1 MPRLALFAMLLIAPL
16 TVLAGCLAGP
26 YPAPWSAV
34 LGILAGG
41 REYDPAW
48 VMVVQMR
55 FYRSLLAWLV
65 GAGLAMSGVAFQ
77 GVLRNPLAEPFTLG
91 VSGGAAFGAALAMGL
106 GYTGATLIPG
116 LSMVPVWALAGALA
130 ALGAALVLA
139 RGAGGTSRETLVLAG
154 IVVSAFL
161 SACISLFKALNEES
175 VTSVVFWIMGGFQ
188 GRGAADVWLYLPY
201 FGLGTL
207 VVWFYSRELDVLAL
221 GQAQAVQL
229 GVDAARVRVRIL
241 AAASVM
247 AGAAVSVCGVIGFVG
262 LAAPHLAR
270 LGFGGGARRQL
281 AVSGMLG
288 GTLLVWSDI
297 VARTIL
303 PGGAELPVGVVTAL
317 LGGPFFLFLL
327 RKKAG
332 GGA

>member
-1 MPRLALFAMLLIAPL
+1 MLLIGPL

-48 VMVVQMR
+48 VMVVHMR
-55 FYRSLLAWLV
+55 LYRSVLAWLV

-106 GYTGATLIPG
+106 GYTGATFIPG

-188 GRGAADVWLYLPY
+188 GCGAADVWLYLPY

-229 GVDAARVRVRIL
+229 GVDAGRVRVRIL

>member
-1 MPRLALFAMLLIAPL
+1 MLLITPL
-16 TVLAGCLAGP
+16 TVVAGCLAGP

-41 REYDPAW
+41 KEYDPAW
-48 VMVVQMR
+48 VMVVHMR
-55 FYRSLLAWLV
+55 LYRSVLAWLV

-91 VSGGAAFGAALAMGL
+91 VSGGAAFGAALALGL
-106 GYTGATLIPG
+106 GLTGSAWGPG
-116 LSMVPVWALAGALA
+116 VSFVPVCAMAGAFL
-130 ALGAALVLA
+130 ALGAALVLS
-139 RGAGGTSRETLVLAG
+139 RGAGGSSRESLVLAG

-175 VTSVVFWIMGGFQ
+175 VASVVFWIMGGFQ
-188 GRGAADVWLYLPY
+188 GRGAADLWLYLPY
-201 FGLGTL
+201 FAIGAF
-207 VVWFYSRELDVLAL
+207 VVWRYSRELDVLSL
-221 GQAQAVQL
+221 GGTQAAQL
-229 GVDAARVRVRIL
+229 GVDASRVRVRVL
-241 AAASVM
+241 AAASCM
-247 AGAAVSVCGVIGFVG
+247 AGAAVAVCGVIGFVG
-262 LAAPHLAR
+262 LAVPHLAR
-270 LGFGGGARRQL
+270 MGFGGDTRRLL
-281 AVSGMLG
+281 AVSGVLG

-327 RKKAG
+327 RG
-332 GGA
+332 RRGGAA